1 MSPHN
6 FKDKSPLMAIDRS
19 TKFQSIKIFFHWWK
33 AWSYLLFDSKNILDN
48 RTKSKQKHKEK
59 KDQGLQFIPWSCCC
73 NGIYCFKNP
82 MKCWISSNGHIS
94 SAEIIVNWAN
104 LKMKYCSTIM
114 NWKMTLCNMKI
125 ILKM

>member
-59 KDQGLQFIPWSCCC
+59 KTKDFNSYLEAVVVMASTASKILW
-73 NGIYCFKNP
+73 
-82 MKCWISSNGHIS
+82 
-94 SAEIIVNWAN
+94 SAESAPMVISVPQKSLSIEP
-104 LKMKYCSTIM
+104 T
-114 NWKMTLCNMKI
+114 
-125 ILKM
+125 